1 MDGTSNSIDD
11 SIVRLIPDDKKSREE
26 LIQELA
32 ELRANPALLTPK
44 YPEQVEKIIP
54 SSLKTRRENQEII
67 SKWFL
72 LSPSLMFL
80 SEIDTGIFI
89 EVNES
94 YCTFTGYTRE
104 ELVGRSS
111 LDMGII
117 TAENRNEIA
126 RQLQERGRVQKM
138 EAQIVAKTKEIK
150 TCLFS
155 AEKLEYQG
163 RDCLICSGIDITERK
178 RMEALLARNE
188 ERFRLMFM
196 NAPMPYQSLD
206 EYGNFLEVNESL
218 VAVLGYSREELIGR
232 NFGDLLDPEWVDH
245 FKENF
250 PRFKAV
256 GEVLGVEFRM
266 VKKNGDA
273 ILVFF
278 NGRIQRDDRGRFQR
292 THCILQ
298 DITAQKQAEAALR
311 QEREIAETDRNR
323 LKAVLEV
330 LPVPVFI
337 ADADGKVVSTN
348 QEADATW
355 GEAPLSEQPTQYGD
369 DYKAWWPDTGKR
381 VQAHEWGMARAI
393 SKGERCIAEEMEIE
407 TRDGRRKTILNYALP
422 IRDEKGQITGGV
434 AVNVDITD
442 RKQAEEN
449 LKRLNETLEQQVWE
463 RTALAEARSKQL
475 QALSA
480 ELIEAEE
487 RERRRFSELLHEDLQ
502 QDLASA
508 RFQVQ
513 AANQSLPSPLPVL
526 TEIERLLAET
536 IGKSRRLSHELSPAI
551 LNHSGLEDA
560 LEWLVRHMEEQFGL
574 RIGLKSETT
583 QAIES
588 EAVKI
593 LLFRAVQELLF
604 NTFKHAG
611 VKTARVIL
619 SEFDGC
625 VVISVSDPGKGF
637 DPELLHSDTVKEGLG
652 LVSLRE
658 RIHYIGGSMEIES
671 APGQGSRVILS
682 VPVDL
687 KKSDESEC
695 DEPTA
700 EAHGSAPAEDTDA
713 IENKILRVLF
723 ADDHQVMREGLISLV
738 TDQPGI
744 QLAGEAENGLQA
756 LELTRQLRPEVVVMD
771 INMPEMDGIEAT
783 RRIKTEMPDVRV
795 IGLSMYE
802 DEAIAAAIK
811 QAGAEAFV
819 NKTASTDELLTAIY
833 GIDRPQE

>member
-1 MDGTSNSIDD
+1 N
-11 SIVRLIPDDKKSREE
+11 
-26 LIQELA
+26 
-32 ELRANPALLTPK
+32 
-44 YPEQVEKIIP
+44 EK
-54 SSLKTRRENQEII
+54 
-67 SKWFL
+67 
-72 LSPSLMFL
+72 
-80 SEIDTGIFI
+80 
-89 EVNES
+89 
-94 YCTFTGYTRE
+94 
-104 ELVGRSS
+104 
-111 LDMGII
+111 
-117 TAENRNEIA
+117 
-126 RQLQERGRVQKM
+126 
-138 EAQIVAKTKEIK
+138 
-150 TCLFS
+150 
-155 AEKLEYQG
+155 
-163 RDCLICSGIDITERK
+163 
-178 RMEALLARNE
+178 
-188 ERFRLMFM
+188 RFRLLFM

-206 EYGNFLEVNESL
+206 EYGNFLEVNE
-218 VAVLGYSREELIGR
+218 AFIEVLGYSREELIGR

-256 GEVLGVEFRM
+256 GEILGVEFKM
-266 VKKNGDA
+266 VKKNGDT

-278 NGRIQRDDRGRFQR
+278 NGRIQKDDQGRFQR

-298 DITAQKQAEAALR
+298 DITAHKQAEAALR
-311 QEREIAETDRNR
+311 REQAIAETERNR

-337 ADADGKVVSTN
+337 ADADGRMVSTN
-348 QEADATW
+348 IKADETW
-355 GEAPLSEQPTQYGD
+355 GEAPLSEQPAQYGE
-369 DYKAWWPDTGKR
+369 DYKAWWPATGKR

-422 IRDEKGQITGGV
+422 IRDETGRINGGV

-442 RKQAEEN
+442 RKQVEEE
-449 LKRLNETLEQQVWE
+449 LKRLNESLEQQVWE
-463 RTALAEARSKQL
+463 RTALAEARAKQL
-475 QALSA
+475 QALSV

-526 TEIERLLAET
+526 TEIEQLLAET
-536 IGKSRRLSHELSPAI
+536 IGKSRSLSHELSPAI
-551 LNHSGLEDA
+551 LTHSGLKDA
-560 LEWLVRHMEEQFGL
+560 LEWLIRHMEEQFEL
-574 RIGLKSETT
+574 RIDLKSEAT

-625 VVISVSDPGKGF
+625 IVVTVSDPGNGF
-637 DPELLHSDTVKEGLG
+637 DPELLHSDTVKGGLG

-658 RIHYIGGSMEIES
+658 RIHYIGGTMEIES
-671 APGQGSRVILS
+671 APGQGSRFTLA

-687 KKSDESEC
+687 KKADESDC

-700 EAHGSAPAEDTDA
+700 EAQGSTPAEHTESA
-713 IENKILRVLF
+713 ESKILRVLF
-723 ADDHQVMREGLISLV
+723 ADDHQVMRQGLISLV

-744 QLAGEAENGLQA
+744 RLAGEAENGLQA
-756 LELTRQLRPEVVVMD
+756 LELTRQLQPDVVVMD
-771 INMPEMDGIEAT
+771 INMPKMNGIEAT
-783 RRIKTEMPDVRV
+783 RRIKTEMPEVRV

-802 DEAIAAAIK
+802 DKAVAVAIE

-819 NKTASTDELLTAIY
+819 NKTASPDELLKAIY
-833 GIDRPQE
+833 GISVKPQSGDETR